1 MLRAAATLNPMPP
14 LLSTERRAR
23 LLEILAQDG
32 SIRLDAAADALGVSA
47 MTVRRDLDD
56 LEREGLAR
64 RVRGGAVA
72 AIVPQGFGAR
82 RAARGGAKAEIA
94 RKALELLPRGGA
106 VAIDAS
112 STAGALVRELDA
124 SHELLVVTNSYDNL
138 RTAQGRPGVDAVLVG
153 GRLELRTD
161 SFVGAVACETAASMH
176 YDRFFTSAAA
186 LDAGFGTSE
195 ATLDETQVKRVF
207 AAHAD
212 ETIVLADAA
221 KLGRSATA
229 RAFAWDE
236 VALLVTDLEPADER
250 LAAFRGLVEIR

>member
-1 MLRAAATLNPMPP
+1 MPP

-32 SIRLDAAADALGVSA
+32 SVRLDAAAQTLGVSA

-56 LEREGLAR
+56 LEREGVAR

-72 AIVPQGFGAR
+72 AIVPQGFGTR
-82 RAARGGAKAEIA
+82 MAARGGAKAEIA
-94 RKALELLPRGGA
+94 RKALDLIPHGGA
-106 VAIDAS
+106 VAVDAS

-124 SHELLVVTNSYDNL
+124 SHEVLVVTNSYDNL

-161 SFVGAVACETAASMH
+161 SFVGAVACQTAASMH

-186 LDAGFGTSE
+186 LDPAFGTSE
-195 ATLDETQVKRVF
+195 STLDETQVKRVF
-207 AAHAD
+207 AAHSD

-221 KLGRSATA
+221 KLDRLATA
-229 RAFAWDE
+229 RALAWEE
-236 VALLVTDLEPADER
+236 VSLLVTELDPADER
-250 LAAFRGLVEIR
+250 LDAFRDLVDIR